1 MRKERLRKISEE
13 IKRSV
18 SNTLMF
24 EMKDPRLP
32 KVISVTKVE
41 TSRDLS
47 RANIYVSA
55 FNLLDDEREE
65 LIKIL
70 NKAKGLFRREIGKVL
85 TSYST
90 PEPFFLYDDSIEKG
104 LEMDKLLESLKHGSN
119 WSNYKCYKWKW

>member
-1 MRKERLRKISEE
+1 MKKERLRKISEE
-13 IKRSV
+13 IRRSV

-47 RANIYVSA
+47 RANIFVSA
-55 FNLLDDEREE
+55 FNLSEEDREE
-65 LIKIL
+65 LVHVL

-104 LEMDKLLESLKHGSN
+104 LEMDQLLESLKN
-119 WSNYKCYKWKW
+119 ENN

>member
-1 MRKERLRKISEE
+1 MKKERLRKISEE
-13 IKRSV
+13 IRRSV

-41 TSRDLS
+41 TSGDLS
-47 RANIYVSA
+47 RVNIFISA
-55 FNLLDDEREE
+55 FNLSENERDE
-65 LIKIL
+65 LVKIL

-90 PEPFFLYDDSIEKG
+90 PEPFFVYDNSIERG
-104 LEMDKLLESLKHGSN
+104 IEMDRLLESLKN
-119 WSNYKCYKWKW
+119 DND